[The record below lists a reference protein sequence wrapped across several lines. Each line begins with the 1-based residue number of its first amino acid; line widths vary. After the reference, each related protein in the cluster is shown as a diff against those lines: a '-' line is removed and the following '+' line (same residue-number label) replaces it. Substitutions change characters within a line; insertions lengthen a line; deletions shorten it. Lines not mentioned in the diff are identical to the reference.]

1 MKLKY
6 LINDKR
12 LSIDNIN
19 IVGLMLYPTKYLDH
33 LFNLDLI

>member
-12 LSIDNIN
+12 LSKHSIN
-19 IVGLMLYPTKYLDH
+19 VLGISEDSRK
-33 LFNLDLI
+33 I